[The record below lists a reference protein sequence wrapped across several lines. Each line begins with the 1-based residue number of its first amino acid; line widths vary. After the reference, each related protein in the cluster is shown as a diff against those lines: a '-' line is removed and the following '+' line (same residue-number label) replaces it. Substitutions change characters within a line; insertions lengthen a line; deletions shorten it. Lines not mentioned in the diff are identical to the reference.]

1 MERNYVTVTAC
12 IGTGPHPH
20 EKQYLCIY
28 RLHAHCCFMNKF
40 VWFIY
45 IFCDGFAVTISSVNL
60 LPFRMDSFMF
70 IQKSKYLNLFLI
82 CTVTVLGLQFS
93 ARIYP
98 IRFWSKEVNHGWL
111 NLVLFIC
118 YFRFFLMVV
127 VFYSLL
133 CVCLAVAWSDE
144 NSVIMGW
151 ISGRVSFWPRFIW
164 LFSC

>member
-1 MERNYVTVTAC
+1 MTSELQTFLRVLPRRWWRKPVGIDMERNYVTVTAC
-12 IGTGPHPH
+12 IGIGPHPH

-82 CTVTVLGLQFS
+82 YTVTVLGLQFS

-118 YFRFFLMVV
+118 YFRFFWCW
-127 VFYSLL
+127 L
-133 CVCLAVAWSDE
+133 CFTAFCAFV
-144 NSVIMGW
+144 
-151 ISGRVSFWPRFIW
+151 W
-164 LFSC
+164 L